1 MSDSKT
7 EQTQQS
13 QSKPSKT
20 IKEKPF
26 SGNILELF
34 KPYTG
39 WIFGLLLTSLL
50 ANGMV
55 LFVPKL
61 TANIIDYYNQNQSVS
76 QNLIW
81 TLGLIIL
88 AIFIVSIIQA
98 ALSSYISELIA
109 KNLRT
114 DLVDSISRQNY
125 EFIAEKTSAK
135 LITNLTSDVNE
146 VKTLVSQGLVTGLA
160 AILTLVGSSIF
171 LVSINL
177 KLGLMA
183 LSIIPLVAITFG
195 LIFVRIGKLFKL
207 SQENLDK
214 INQVI
219 TESILAASLI
229 RVLNSRQSEIKKF
242 ETTNQ
247 NSRQIGLKI
256 ISMFAALIPV
266 INLLSNGAILIILWF
281 GGQQVASGELS
292 LGNFTAFF
300 SYLSLLIFPIFLLG
314 FIGSSFSRSLIS
326 LGRIQE
332 ITKTK
337 APKYT
342 GNIVKNIEGE
352 IEFKNVSLDIKG
364 RSILKNVSFKI
375 LPNSKTAIIGP
386 TAAGKTQIFSILAGL
401 NRNFEGQV
409 LIDQTHL
416 TDFDKNNFYSQV
428 GLVFQ
433 ESIIFNTTLR
443 ENIDFKQK
451 NLDSVNSSNQ
461 DSHLEI
467 NSNSNSNPN
476 SVSDL
481 DYKHLQKSI
490 KTASLDDLVDTLPK
504 GLETIISERGEN
516 LSGGQKQRIM
526 LARALSLDPKVLLLD
541 DFTARVDIST
551 ERKILKKLDQNYPGI
566 TLVSITQK
574 IEPIKD
580 FDQILLLMEGELLVS
595 GTHKELL
602 ETSLEYQQIWQS
614 QQSTE

>member
-1 MSDSKT
+1 MSDLTKT
-7 EQTQQS
+7 QTKN
-13 QSKPSKT
+13 QSKKT
-20 IKEKPF
+20 
-26 SGNILELF
+26 SGKISELF
-34 KPYTG
+34 KPYTP
-39 WIFGLLLTSLL
+39 WIFLLLLTSFLT
-50 ANGMV
+50 NGMA
-55 LFVPKL
+55 LFVPKIS
-61 TANIIDYYNQNQSVS
+61 ANIIDFYKQNLNVPN
-76 QNLIW
+76 NLIW
-81 TLGLIIL
+81 ILSLIII
-88 AIFIVSIIQA
+88 AIFLITIIQS
-98 ALSSYISELIA
+98 ALSSYVSELVA

-114 DLVDSISRQNY
+114 DLVDSISKQNY

-146 VKTLVSQGLVTGLA
+146 VKTLISQGLVTGLA
-160 AILTLVGSSIF
+160 AILTLIGSGIF

-183 LSIIPLVAITFG
+183 LSIIPLVAVTFG
-195 LIFVRIGKLFKL
+195 FIFGKIGKLFKL

-242 ETTNQ
+242 ETVNLS
-247 NSRQIGLKI
+247 SREIGLKI
-256 ISMFAALIPV
+256 ISMFAALIPI

-281 GGQQVASGELS
+281 GGQQVANNELS

-300 SYLSLLIFPIFLLG
+300 SYLSMLIFPIFLLG
-314 FIGSSFSRSLIS
+314 FIGSSFSRSLVS

-332 ITKTK
+332 ITKTEI
-337 APKYT
+337 PKYT
-342 GNIVKNIEGE
+342 GNVVKNIQGE
-352 IEFKNVSLDIKG
+352 IEFKNVSLDLKG
-364 RSILKNVSFKI
+364 RPILRNISFKI
-375 LPNSKTAIIGP
+375 LPNTKTAIIGP

-409 LIDQTHL
+409 FVDQTNL
-416 TDFDKNNFYSQV
+416 SDFNKNNFYSQV
-428 GLVFQ
+428 ALVFQ

-451 NLDSVNSSNQ
+451 NPDLTNTQNLETDFIKDSKLDSKTN
-461 DSHLEI
+461 
-467 NSNSNSNPN
+467 
-476 SVSDL
+476 
-481 DYKHLQKSI
+481 LQKTQTNLSSDYLQKAI
-490 KTASLDDLVDTLPK
+490 KTASLDELVSTLPK
-504 GLETIISERGEN
+504 GLETIISQRGEN

-551 ERKILKKLDQNYPGI
+551 ERKILGELSKNYPEI
-566 TLVSITQK
+566 TLISITQK
-574 IEPIKD
+574 IQPIVD
-580 FDQILLLMEGELLVS
+580 FDQILLLMEGELLAS
-595 GTHKELL
+595 GNHQELL